1 MNDNEPKV
9 LQKTPFKAISN
20 LNALARTVSEV
31 IKMKNSQARKLD
43 TQKLVFAAILT
54 ALVIVLQ
61 YVSMALR
68 FGMFSITLVLVPVV
82 IGAATCGVLAGG
94 WLGFMFGVIVLLSG
108 DAAPFLAV
116 DFLGTI
122 ITVLAKG
129 TFCGI
134 TAGLV
139 YKALA
144 NKNRYLAVIAAAIT
158 CPVVNTGVF
167 LLGCL
172 IFFLETI
179 KSWGV
184 KAGFTNVTSY
194 MFIGLAGINFI
205 IEFATNIILAPVIL
219 RVLKF
224 AKK

>member
-1 MNDNEPKV
+1 
-9 LQKTPFKAISN
+9 
-20 LNALARTVSEV
+20 
-31 IKMKNSQARKLD
+31 MKNSKMRKQN
-43 TQKLVFAAILT
+43 TQKIVFAAILT

-68 FGMFSITLVLVPVV
+68 FGTFSITLTLVPIV
-82 IGAATCGVLAGG
+82 IGAATCGVWAGG
-94 WLGFMFGVIVLLSG
+94 WLGFVFGVIVLLSG

-122 ITVLAKG
+122 VTVLAKG
-129 TFCGI
+129 TLCGI
-134 TAGLV
+134 ASGLI
-139 YKALA
+139 YKAFA
-144 NKNRYLAVIAAAIT
+144 KKNQYIAVISAALV
-158 CPVVNTGVF
+158 CPLVNTGVF

-184 KAGFTNVTSY
+184 AAGFTNVSAY
-194 MFIGLAGINFI
+194 MFIGLAGINFV
-205 IEFATNIILAPVIL
+205 IEFVTNIILAPVIL

>member
-1 MNDNEPKV
+1 M
-9 LQKTPFKAISN
+9 SN
-20 LNALARTVSEV
+20 LSAKKQN
-31 IKMKNSQARKLD
+31 

-61 YVSMALR
+61 LLGSFIR
-68 FGMFSITLVLVPVV
+68 FGMFSISLVLVPII
-82 IGAATCGVLAGG
+82 IGAATCGVGIGA
-94 WLGFMFGVIVLLSG
+94 WLGFVFGMAVLLSG
-108 DAAPFLAV
+108 DAASFIAI

-129 TFCGI
+129 TLCGLA
-134 TAGLV
+134 AGIV
-139 YKALA
+139 YKLISH
-144 NKNRYLAVIAAAIT
+144 KNQYLAVIAAAII

-167 LLGCL
+167 LIGCYF
-172 IFFLETI
+172 FFLETV

-184 KAGFTNVTSY
+184 SLGFTNVTEY
-194 MFIGLAGINFI
+194 MFIGLAGGNFI
-205 IEFATNIILAPVIL
+205 FELITNVILSPVIL

>member
-1 MNDNEPKV
+1 M
-9 LQKTPFKAISN
+9 SN
-20 LNALARTVSEV
+20 S
-31 IKMKNSQARKLD
+31 IARKQN
-43 TQKLVFAAILT
+43 TQKIVFAAILT
-54 ALVIVLQ
+54 AMVIVLQ
-61 YVSMALR
+61 YISMALR

-82 IGAATCGVLAGG
+82 IGAATCGVLTGG
-94 WLGFMFGVIVLLSG
+94 WLGFVFGVIVLLSG

-122 ITVLAKG
+122 ITVLSKG
-129 TFCGI
+129 TLCGI
-134 TAGLV
+134 AAGLV
-139 YKALA
+139 FKALQ

-184 KAGFTNVTSY
+184 AAGFTNVTSY

-205 IEFATNIILAPVIL
+205 IEFVTNIILAPVIL

>member
-1 MNDNEPKV
+1 MS
-9 LQKTPFKAISN
+9 KT
-20 LNALARTVSEV
+20 LAR
-31 IKMKNSQARKLD
+31 KQN
-43 TQKLVFAAILT
+43 TQKIVFAAILT

-82 IGAATCGVLAGG
+82 IGAATCGVLTGG
-94 WLGFMFGVIVLLSG
+94 WLGFVFGVIVLLSG

-122 ITVLAKG
+122 VTVLAKG
-129 TFCGI
+129 TLCG
-134 TAGLV
+134 TAAGLV
-139 YKALA
+139 YKALHGK
-144 NKNRYLAVIAAAIT
+144 NKYLAVMAAAVT
-158 CPVVNTGVF
+158 CPIVNTGVF

-172 IFFLETI
+172 VFFLETI
-179 KSWGV
+179 KAWGV
-184 KAGFTNVTSY
+184 AAGFTNVTAY
-194 MFIGLAGINFI
+194 MFIGLAGTNFI
-205 IEFATNIILAPVIL
+205 IELVTNIILAPVIL

>member
-1 MNDNEPKV
+1 M
-9 LQKTPFKAISN
+9 S
-20 LNALARTVSEV
+20 
-31 IKMKNSQARKLD
+31 NSQARKLN
-43 TQKLVFAAILT
+43 TQKIVFAAILT

-82 IGAATCGVLAGG
+82 IGAATCGVGVGG
-94 WLGFMFGVIVLLSG
+94 WLGFVFGVIVLLSG
-108 DAAPFLAV
+108 DAAPFLGV
-116 DFLGTI
+116 DFMGTI

-129 TFCGI
+129 TLCGI
-134 TAGLV
+134 VAGLV
-139 YKALA
+139 YKAFQK
-144 NKNRYLAVIAAAIT
+144 KNQYLAVIAAAIT
-158 CPVVNTGVF
+158 CPLVNTGVF
-167 LLGCL
+167 LLGCCV
-172 IFFLETI
+172 FFLETI

-184 KAGFTNVTSY
+184 AAGFTNVTAY

-205 IEFATNIILAPVIL
+205 IELVTNIILSPVIL

>member
-1 MNDNEPKV
+1 MTN
-9 LQKTPFKAISN
+9 
-20 LNALARTVSEV
+20 SE
-31 IKMKNSQARKLD
+31 KRKQS

-54 ALVIVLQ
+54 AMVIVLQ
-61 YVSMALR
+61 YISMALR
-68 FGMFSITLVLVPVV
+68 FGTFSITLTLVPIV
-82 IGAATCGVLAGG
+82 IGAATCGVGIGG
-94 WLGFMFGVIVLLSG
+94 WLGFVFGVIVLLSG
-108 DAAPFLAV
+108 DAAPFMAV

-122 ITVLAKG
+122 VTVLAKG
-129 TFCGI
+129 TLCGI
-134 TAGLV
+134 AAGLV
-139 YKALA
+139 YKAIQGK
-144 NKNRYLAVIAAAIT
+144 NKYLAVMAAAVT

-184 KAGFTNVTSY
+184 AAGFTNVSAY
-194 MFIGLAGINFI
+194 MFIGLAGINFV
-205 IEFATNIILAPVIL
+205 IEFVTNINLSPVIL

>member
-1 MNDNEPKV
+1 MSK
-9 LQKTPFKAISN
+9 S
-20 LNALARTVSEV
+20 LAR
-31 IKMKNSQARKLD
+31 KQN

-82 IGAATCGVLAGG
+82 IGAATCGVLTGG
-94 WLGFMFGVIVLLSG
+94 WLGFVFGVIVLLSG

-129 TFCGI
+129 TLCGI
-134 TAGLV
+134 AAGLV
-139 YKALA
+139 YKALQ
-144 NKNRYLAVIAAAIT
+144 NKNKYLAVMAAAVT
-158 CPVVNTGVF
+158 CPIVNTGVF
-167 LLGCL
+167 LLGCCV
-172 IFFLETI
+172 FFLETI

-184 KAGFTNVTSY
+184 AAGFTNVTAY
-194 MFIGLAGINFI
+194 MFIGLAGTNFI
-205 IEFATNIILAPVIL
+205 IELVTNIILAPVIL

>member
-1 MNDNEPKV
+1 M
-9 LQKTPFKAISN
+9 S
-20 LNALARTVSEV
+20 
-31 IKMKNSQARKLD
+31 NSQARKQN
-43 TQKLVFAAILT
+43 TQKIVFAAILT

-82 IGAATCGVLAGG
+82 IGAATCGVWAGG
-94 WLGFMFGVIVLLSG
+94 WLGFVFGVIVLLSG

-122 ITVLAKG
+122 VTVLAKG
-129 TFCGI
+129 TLCGVA
-134 TAGLV
+134 AGLV
-139 YKALA
+139 YKALQGK
-144 NKNRYLAVIAAAIT
+144 NKYLAVMSAAVT
-158 CPVVNTGVF
+158 CPIVNTGVF

-172 IFFLETI
+172 VFFLETI
-179 KSWGV
+179 KAWGV
-184 KAGFTNVTSY
+184 AAGFTNVTAY
-194 MFIGLAGINFI
+194 MFIGLAGTNFI
-205 IEFATNIILAPVIL
+205 IELVTNIILAPVIL

>member
-1 MNDNEPKV
+1 MSK
-9 LQKTPFKAISN
+9 S
-20 LNALARTVSEV
+20 LAR
-31 IKMKNSQARKLD
+31 KQN
-43 TQKLVFAAILT
+43 TQKIVFAAILT

-82 IGAATCGVLAGG
+82 IGAATCGIWAGG
-94 WLGFMFGVIVLLSG
+94 WLGFVFGVIVLLSG

-129 TFCGI
+129 TLCGI
-134 TAGLV
+134 AAGLV
-139 YKALA
+139 YKAFA
-144 NKNRYLAVIAAAIT
+144 KKNKYLAVIAAAVT

-172 IFFLETI
+172 VFFLETI

-184 KAGFTNVTSY
+184 AAGFTNVTSY

-205 IEFATNIILAPVIL
+205 IELATNIILSPVIL

>member
-1 MNDNEPKV
+1 M
-9 LQKTPFKAISN
+9 SN
-20 LNALARTVSEV
+20 S
-31 IKMKNSQARKLD
+31 KMRKQS

-54 ALVIVLQ
+54 AMVVVLQ
-61 YVSMALR
+61 YISMALR
-68 FGMFSITLVLVPVV
+68 FGTFSITLTLVPIV
-82 IGAATCGVLAGG
+82 IGAATCGVGIGG
-94 WLGFMFGVIVLLSG
+94 WLGFVFGVIVLLSG

-129 TFCGI
+129 TRCGI
-134 TAGLV
+134 MAGLV
-139 YKALA
+139 YKAIA
-144 NKNRYLAVIAAAIT
+144 AKNQYLAVIAAAIT

-172 IFFLETI
+172 VFFLETI
-179 KSWGV
+179 KGWGV
-184 KAGFTNVTSY
+184 AAGFTNVSAY
-194 MFIGLAGINFI
+194 MFIGLAGINFV
-205 IEFATNIILAPVIL
+205 IEFVTNIILAPVIL

>member
-1 MNDNEPKV
+1 M
-9 LQKTPFKAISN
+9 SN
-20 LNALARTVSEV
+20 SLV
-31 IKMKNSQARKLD
+31 RKQN
-43 TQKLVFAAILT
+43 TQKIVFAAILT

-61 YVSMALR
+61 YVSMTLR

-82 IGAATCGVLAGG
+82 IGAATCGIWVGG
-94 WLGFMFGVIVLLSG
+94 WLGFVFGVIVLLSG

-122 ITVLAKG
+122 ITVLTKG
-129 TFCGI
+129 TLCGI
-134 TAGLV
+134 AAGLV
-139 YKALA
+139 YKAFA
-144 NKNRYLAVIAAAIT
+144 KKNRYLAVIAAAIT

-172 IFFLETI
+172 VFFLETI

-184 KAGFTNVTSY
+184 AAGFTNVTAY
-194 MFIGLAGINFI
+194 MFVGLAGINFI
-205 IEFATNIILAPVIL
+205 IELATNIILSPVIL

>member
-1 MNDNEPKV
+1 M
-9 LQKTPFKAISN
+9 KT
-20 LNALARTVSEV
+20 
-31 IKMKNSQARKLD
+31 QDRKQQ
-43 TQKLVFAAILT
+43 TQTLVFGAILT

-68 FGMFSITLVLVPVV
+68 FGTFSITLVLVPIV
-82 IGAATCGVLAGG
+82 IGAATCGAKIGG
-94 WLGFMFGVIVLLSG
+94 WLGFVFGVIVLLSG

-116 DFLGTI
+116 DYFGTI

-129 TFCGI
+129 TLCGI
-134 TAGLV
+134 AAALV
-139 YKALA
+139 YKLLE
-144 NKNRYLAVIAAAIT
+144 NKNQYLAVIAAAVV
-158 CPVVNTGVF
+158 CPIVNTGVF
-167 LLGCL
+167 LIGCC

-184 KAGFTNVTSY
+184 AAGFTNVSAY

-205 IEFATNIILAPVIL
+205 IEFVTNIVLAPVIL

>member
-1 MNDNEPKV
+1 MS
-9 LQKTPFKAISN
+9 KT
-20 LNALARTVSEV
+20 LAR
-31 IKMKNSQARKLD
+31 KQN
-43 TQKLVFAAILT
+43 TQKIVFAAILT

-82 IGAATCGVLAGG
+82 IGAATCGVLTGA
-94 WLGFMFGVIVLLSG
+94 WLGFVFGVIVLLTG
-108 DAAPFLAV
+108 DAASFLAV

-122 ITVLAKG
+122 VTVLAKG
-129 TFCGI
+129 TLCGVA
-134 TAGLV
+134 AGLV
-139 YKALA
+139 YKALQGK
-144 NKNRYLAVIAAAIT
+144 NKYLAVMAAAVT
-158 CPVVNTGVF
+158 CPIVNTGVF

-179 KSWGV
+179 KAWGV
-184 KAGFTNVTSY
+184 AAGFTNVTAY
-194 MFIGLAGINFI
+194 MFIGLAGTNFI
-205 IEFATNIILAPVIL
+205 IELVTNIILAPVIL

>member
-1 MNDNEPKV
+1 MS
-9 LQKTPFKAISN
+9 KT
-20 LNALARTVSEV
+20 LAR
-31 IKMKNSQARKLD
+31 KQN
-43 TQKLVFAAILT
+43 TQKIVFAAILT

-82 IGAATCGVLAGG
+82 IGAATCGVLTGA
-94 WLGFMFGVIVLLSG
+94 WLGFVFGVIVLLTG
-108 DAAPFLAV
+108 DAASFLAV

-122 ITVLAKG
+122 VTVLAKG
-129 TFCGI
+129 TLCGVA
-134 TAGLV
+134 AGLV
-139 YKALA
+139 YKALQGK
-144 NKNRYLAVIAAAIT
+144 NKYLAVMAAAVT
-158 CPVVNTGVF
+158 CPIVNTGVF

-179 KSWGV
+179 KAWGV
-184 KAGFTNVTSY
+184 AAGFTNVTAY
-194 MFIGLAGINFI
+194 MFIGLAGTNFI
-205 IEFATNIILAPVIL
+205 IGLLTIISVAPVIV

>member
-1 MNDNEPKV
+1 
-9 LQKTPFKAISN
+9 
-20 LNALARTVSEV
+20 
-31 IKMKNSQARKLD
+31 MKNSQARKQQ

-54 ALVIVLQ
+54 AMVIVLQ
-61 YVSMALR
+61 YISMALR
-68 FGMFSITLVLVPVV
+68 FGTFSITLTLVPIV
-82 IGAATCGVLAGG
+82 IGAATCGILTGG
-94 WLGFMFGVIVLLSG
+94 WLGFVFGVIVLLSG

-122 ITVLAKG
+122 VTVLAKG
-129 TFCGI
+129 TLCGVA
-134 TAGLV
+134 AGLV

-144 NKNRYLAVIAAAIT
+144 KKNKYLAVMAAALT

-167 LLGCL
+167 LIGCC

-184 KAGFTNVTSY
+184 TAGFTNVSAY
-194 MFIGLAGINFI
+194 MFVGLAGINFV
-205 IEFATNIILAPVIL
+205 IEFVTNIILAPVIL

>member
-1 MNDNEPKV
+1 M
-9 LQKTPFKAISN
+9 S
-20 LNALARTVSEV
+20 SS
-31 IKMKNSQARKLD
+31 KNRKQN

-54 ALVIVLQ
+54 AMVIVLQ
-61 YVSMALR
+61 YISMALR
-68 FGMFSITLVLVPVV
+68 FGTFSITLTLVPIV
-82 IGAATCGVLAGG
+82 IGAATCGVLTGG
-94 WLGFMFGVIVLLSG
+94 WLGFVFGVIVLLSG

-122 ITVLAKG
+122 ATVLAKG
-129 TFCGI
+129 TLCGI
-134 TAGLV
+134 AAGLI

-144 NKNRYLAVIAAAIT
+144 NKNQYLAVIAAAIT

-167 LLGCL
+167 LLGCC

-184 KAGFTNVTSY
+184 AAGFTNASAY
-194 MFIGLAGINFI
+194 MFIGLAGINFV
-205 IEFATNIILAPVIL
+205 IEFVTNIILAPVIL

>member
-1 MNDNEPKV
+1 MSKS
-9 LQKTPFKAISN
+9 LI
-20 LNALARTVSEV
+20 
-31 IKMKNSQARKLD
+31 RKQN
-43 TQKLVFAAILT
+43 TQKIVFAAILT

-82 IGAATCGVLAGG
+82 IGAATCGIWAGG
-94 WLGFMFGVIVLLSG
+94 WLGFVFGVIVLLSG

-129 TFCGI
+129 TLCGI
-134 TAGLV
+134 AAGLV
-139 YKALA
+139 YKAFA
-144 NKNRYLAVIAAAIT
+144 KKNKYLAVIAAAVT

-172 IFFLETI
+172 VFFLETI

-184 KAGFTNVTSY
+184 AAGFTNVTSY
-194 MFIGLAGINFI
+194 MFIGMAGINFI
-205 IEFATNIILAPVIL
+205 IELATNIILSPVIL

>member
-1 MNDNEPKV
+1 M
-9 LQKTPFKAISN
+9 KT
-20 LNALARTVSEV
+20 
-31 IKMKNSQARKLD
+31 QDRKQQ
-43 TQKLVFAAILT
+43 TQTLVFGAILT

-68 FGMFSITLVLVPVV
+68 FGTFSITLVLVPIV
-82 IGAATCGVLAGG
+82 IGAATCGAKIGG
-94 WLGFMFGVIVLLSG
+94 WLGFVFGVIVLLSG

-116 DFLGTI
+116 DYFGTI

-129 TFCGI
+129 TLCGI
-134 TAGLV
+134 AAALV
-139 YKALA
+139 YKLLE
-144 NKNRYLAVIAAAIT
+144 NKNQYLAVIAAAVV
-158 CPVVNTGVF
+158 CPIVNTGVF
-167 LLGCL
+167 LIGCCV
-172 IFFLETI
+172 FFLETI

-184 KAGFTNVTSY
+184 AAGFTNVSAY

-205 IEFATNIILAPVIL
+205 IEFVTNIVLAPVIL

>member
-1 MNDNEPKV
+1 MSKS
-9 LQKTPFKAISN
+9 LI
-20 LNALARTVSEV
+20 
-31 IKMKNSQARKLD
+31 RKQN
-43 TQKLVFAAILT
+43 TQKIVFAAILT

-82 IGAATCGVLAGG
+82 IGAATCGIWAGG
-94 WLGFMFGVIVLLSG
+94 WLGFVFGVIVLLSG

-129 TFCGI
+129 TLCGI
-134 TAGLV
+134 AAGLV
-139 YKALA
+139 YKAFA
-144 NKNRYLAVIAAAIT
+144 KKNKYLAVIAAAVT

-172 IFFLETI
+172 VFFLETI

-184 KAGFTNVTSY
+184 AAGFTNVTSY

-205 IEFATNIILAPVIL
+205 IELATNIILSPVIL